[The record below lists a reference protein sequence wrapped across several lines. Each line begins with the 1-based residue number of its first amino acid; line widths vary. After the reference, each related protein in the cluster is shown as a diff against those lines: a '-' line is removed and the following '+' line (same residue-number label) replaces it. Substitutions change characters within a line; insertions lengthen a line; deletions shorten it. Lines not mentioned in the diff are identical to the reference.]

1 MVYERGVRVVL
12 ILMVLACSK
21 PSSKQVEHRSGSG
34 APGEASVA
42 PAANRF
48 PAHQQEPADD
58 QIAEEWTREIADPHE
73 RDVHGVDAVKLRD
86 GDGQWQV
93 TVYVMEFIRDVPLEG
108 TLRTRIPAALRAVPA
123 VVEVSEDDR
132 EVWAVRGTPSGS
144 ALVDAVARVVDELAP
159 EARDEITR
167 QLSK

>member
-1 MVYERGVRVVL
+1 M
-12 ILMVLACSK
+12 
-21 PSSKQVEHRSGSG
+21 
-34 APGEASVA
+34 
-42 PAANRF
+42 
-48 PAHQQEPADD
+48 
-58 QIAEEWTREIADPHE
+58 
-73 RDVHGVDAVKLRD
+73 HGVDAVKLRD

-108 TLRTRIPAALRAVPA
+108 TLRTRMPAALRAVPA

-159 EARDEITR
+159 EARDDITR